1 MKITDLK
8 ATVIEGFGGDW
19 ILIRVYTD
27 VGLVGLGETFPTWA
41 NQGRVIKEAILWMKT
56 LLIGEDPTN
65 IDQLYTK
72 MYQRQIYRGGSTA
85 GAMTMAISGVEIAL
99 WDIAA
104 KALEAPL
111 YKLLGGK
118 HRDQIRVYCDYHGD
132 DSGDPER
139 FASRARD
146 LVEQGFT
153 ALKMD
158 VDLTRWRSA
167 QEYHRPMSAAELRN
181 LTGLVQAVRDAVG
194 DDIDLAVDCHSG
206 FDLPSAIR
214 LARAFEPFN
223 LLWLEEP
230 VPPKNITALA
240 AVTAS
245 TQTPICVGENL
256 YTRYEFRELFEKQA
270 ANIIMPDVQKTGGVL
285 ESKRIA
291 DLASTYYIPMA
302 PHCVT
307 SPIGTMASVHLCASL
322 ANFLILE
329 YHMIDVPWWQD
340 MVTTDDPIVQEGY
353 IKVPETP
360 GLGVELNE
368 REVAKYLR
376 EGETIT

>member
-19 ILIRVYTD
+19 ILIRVFTD
-27 VGLVGLGETFPTWA
+27 EGIMGLGETFPTWA
-41 NQGRVIKEAILWMKT
+41 NQGRVIKEAIHWMRT
-56 LLIGEDPTN
+56 LLVGEDPTN
-65 IDQLYTK
+65 VDQLYTK

-85 GAMTMAISGVEIAL
+85 GAMTMAISGIEIAL

-104 KALEAPL
+104 KALDAPL

-118 HRDQIRVYCDYHGD
+118 HRNKIRVYCDYHGD
-132 DSGDPER
+132 DGGDPQLFAER
-139 FASRARD
+139 AEEVVA
-146 LVEQGFT
+146 QGFT

-167 QEYHRPMSAAELRN
+167 QEYHQPMSSAELRN
-181 LTGLVQAVRDAVG
+181 LTSLVKAVRETVG
-194 DDIDLAVDCHSG
+194 EDVDIAVDCHSG

-214 LARAFEPFN
+214 LAQALDPFN

-230 VPPKNITALA
+230 VPPKNIAALA

-245 TQTPICVGENL
+245 SQTPICVGENL
-256 YTRYEFRELFEKQA
+256 YTRFEFRDLLEQQA
-270 ANIIMPDVQKTGGVL
+270 ANIIMPDVQKTGGIL

-322 ANFLILE
+322 TNFLILE

-340 MVTTDDPIVQEGY
+340 MVITTEPIVQNGF
-353 IKVPETP
+353 INVPEKP

-368 REVAKYLR
+368 KEIAKYLR
-376 EGETIT
+376 AGESLD